1 MGRSVNDPRAA
12 GNQKMDKARRSKV
25 LSRILRYILRYKW
38 AMLGAFVL
46 MLGSNLLA
54 LAGPAL
60 SGKVINAID
69 PFNTAENGGIAIGT
83 VDFETVKTFCILL
96 EKVYEDVR

>member
-12 GNQKMDKARRSKV
+12 QNQKMDKARRSRV
-25 LSRILRYILRYKW
+25 LARILRYILRYKW
-38 AMLGAFVL
+38 PMLGALLL
-46 MLGSNLLA
+46 MLASNLLA

-69 PFNTAENGGIAIGT
+69 PFDSANGGQLVLGA
-83 VDFETVKTFCILL
+83 VVLCRLFC
-96 EKVYEDVR
+96 R